1 MKSPHRKIRTR
12 SPLPTPNGFDREA
25 IERWVRKWT
34 KRHIDLEHFE
44 FGSLDGAADE
54 GFLQQRRERLM
65 KFARALQRE
74 LLLFEN
80 WDGTARG

>member
-34 KRHIDLEHFE
+34 KWHIDLEHFE

-74 LLLFEN
+74 LLYFEN
-80 WDGTARG
+80 WDGTVRG

>member
-34 KRHIDLEHFE
+34 KRHIDLEYFE
-44 FGSLDGAADE
+44 IRSLDGAADE

-65 KFARALQRE
+65 RFARALQRE
-74 LLLFEN
+74 LLFFEN

>member
-1 MKSPHRKIRTR
+1 MKSPYRKIRTR

-74 LLLFEN
+74 LLFFEN
-80 WDGTARG
+80 WDGTVRG

>member
-12 SPLPTPNGFDREA
+12 STLLTPNGFDREVV
-25 IERWVRKWT
+25 ERWVRKWT

-74 LLLFEN
+74 LLFFEK